1 MLAKKLRG
9 ASPAALVGLCG
20 AGVAIAVLIWA
31 GWSGLVGAKGS
42 KAPHWEAATF
52 AQLAW
57 VGLVGLVSSLVVQ
70 LRGVRGSGALLALLS
85 VVGLVAFATGAALV
99 GIAWAGE
106 RQNYWDAVHF
116 ASLLWLAIAGGGTA
130 LLASR
135 QSAKS
140 GSTWGRVMQ
149 APSVVTVGLLVLAWM
164 WTWFGPLQELQ
175 ADIARYFFLAL
186 HG

>member
-1 MLAKKLRG
+1 MPSKKLDGVSLG
-9 ASPAALVGLCG
+9 ALGGLFIALV
-20 AGVAIAVLIWA
+20 AVALLIWA
-31 GWSGLVGAKGS
+31 GKSGLVGAKGS
-42 KAPHWEAATF
+42 KAPHWEAASF

-57 VGLVGLVSSLVVQ
+57 LGIGGLVTSLVVQ
-70 LRGVRGSGALLALLS
+70 LRGARGKGGLLAVISLM
-85 VVGLVAFATGAALV
+85 GLVAFGTGGALV

-116 ASLLWLAIAGGGTA
+116 ASLLWLSIVGALSA

-135 QSAKS
+135 QSAKA
-140 GSTWGRVMQ
+140 GSTWGGLMQ
-149 APSVVTVGLLVLAWM
+149 APSVVAVALLVLAWL
-164 WTWFGPLQELQ
+164 WTWCGPLQELQ